1 MGLVTAWAFSRF
13 RERGLLSSCGV
24 QASHGGGFSCIGAR
38 ALGPVGFSSS
48 GSQALEHK
56 LSSYDA
62 WA

>member
-1 MGLVTAWAFSRF
+1 MGFLQLQRAEATL
-13 RERGLLSSCGV
+13 GCGV

-38 ALGPVGFSSS
+38 ALGPAGFSSS